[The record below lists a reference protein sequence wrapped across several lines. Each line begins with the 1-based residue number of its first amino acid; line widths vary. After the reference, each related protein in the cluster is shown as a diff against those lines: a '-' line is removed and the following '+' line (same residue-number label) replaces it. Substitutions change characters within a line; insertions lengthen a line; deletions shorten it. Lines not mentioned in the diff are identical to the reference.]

1 MDCDISQ
8 IVTFIGMDL
17 QGGDAR
23 VAMDAYPVGEFG
35 IGLFG
40 VHAIPSAFFATWIK
54 SAYFIYDV

>member
-1 MDCDISQ
+1 
-8 IVTFIGMDL
+8 MDL

-23 VAMDAYPVGEFG
+23 VAMDVYPVGEFG